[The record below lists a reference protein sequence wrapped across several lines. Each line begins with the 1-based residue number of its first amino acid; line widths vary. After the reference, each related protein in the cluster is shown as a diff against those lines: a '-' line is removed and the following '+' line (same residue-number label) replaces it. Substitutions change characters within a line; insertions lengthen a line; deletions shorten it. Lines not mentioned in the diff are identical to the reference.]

1 MPVDAGRLFRP
12 EIPGE
17 NLTVDSRSYPWRNPP
32 QYPDFDEAFEYV
44 VDTKLSNQDSLAGGM
59 TLMSQGMSAL
69 GAVQMMLVSMVSKGQ
84 VTPDMSLMLAGPVYK
99 TFTRLMDAANV
110 KYLSGF
116 DTPDEVRAF
125 AEYIKSDTQFDTS
138 GKAPALSEEQEDEM
152 ERITEEV
159 KEQLPTG
166 GLMGAPTGDEE
177 SVEIPVDEE
186 TSTSLITAPEAEE
199 AVQEEEE

>member
-17 NLTVDSRSYPWRNPP
+17 NLTVDSRSYPWHNPP

-44 VDTKLSNQDSLAGGM
+44 VDEKLSNQDSLTGAM
-59 TLMSQGMSAL
+59 MLMSQGMSAL
-69 GAVQMMLVSMVSKGQ
+69 GAVQMMLIGMVSKGAI
-84 VTPDMSLMLAGPVYK
+84 TPDMSLMLAGPVYK
-99 TFTRLMDAANV
+99 TFTRLLDAADFN
-110 KYLSGF
+110 YLTGF
-116 DTPDEVRAF
+116 DSADEIRAF
-125 AEYIKSDTQFDTS
+125 AEYMKSEQFDTT
-138 GKAPALSEEQEDEM
+138 GEAPKLSDEQEEEM

-159 KEQLPTG
+159 KENLPTG

-186 TSTSLITAPEAEE
+186 TSTSLVTAPEVEE
-199 AVQEEEE
+199 MQEEEE

>member
-17 NLTVDSRSYPWRNPP
+17 NMTVDSRSYPWHNPP

-44 VDTKLSNQDSLAGGM
+44 VDEKLSNQDSLTGAM
-59 TLMSQGMSAL
+59 MLMSQGMSAL
-69 GAVQMMLVSMVSKGQ
+69 GAVQMMLIGMVSKGAI
-84 VTPDMSLMLAGPVYK
+84 TPDMSLMLAGPVYK
-99 TFTRLMDAANV
+99 TFTRLLDAADFN
-110 KYLSGF
+110 YLTGF
-116 DTPDEVRAF
+116 DSADEIRAF
-125 AEYIKSDTQFDTS
+125 AEYMKSEQFDTT
-138 GKAPALSEEQEDEM
+138 GEAPKLSDEQEEEM

-159 KEQLPTG
+159 KENLPTG

-186 TSTSLITAPEAEE
+186 TSTSLVTAPEVEE
-199 AVQEEEE
+199 MQEEEE

>member
-1 MPVDAGRLFRP
+1 MPVDAGRIFRP

-17 NLTVDSRSYPWRNPP
+17 NLTADNRSYPWHNPP
-32 QYPDFDEAFEYV
+32 QFPEFDEAFEYI
-44 VDTKLSNQDSLAGGM
+44 VDDKLSNQDALAGAM
-59 TLMSQGMSAL
+59 ILLSQGMSAL
-69 GAVQMMLVSMVSKGQ
+69 GAVQMMLVSMVSKGKI
-84 VTPDMSLMLAGPVYK
+84 TPDMSLLLAGPVYK

-125 AEYIKSDTQFDTS
+125 AEYMKSDQFDTT
-138 GKAPALSEEQEDEM
+138 GEAPKLSDEQEEEM

-159 KEQLPTG
+159 KENLPTG

-186 TSTSLITAPEAEE
+186 TSTSLVTAPEVEE
-199 AVQEEEE
+199 MQEEEE

>member
-1 MPVDAGRLFRP
+1 MALDAGRLFRP

-32 QYPDFDEAFEYV
+32 KYPEFDDAFEYV
-44 VDTKLSNQDSLAGGM
+44 VDEKLSNQEALAGAM
-59 TLMSQGMSAL
+59 ILMSQGMSAL
-69 GAVQMMLVSMVSKGQ
+69 GAVQMMLITMVSKGDI
-84 VTPDMSLMLAGPVYK
+84 TPDMSLMLSGPVYK

-125 AEYIKSDTQFDTS
+125 AEYMKSDAQFDTS
-138 GKAPALSEEQEDEM
+138 GSAPKLSEEQEDEM

-166 GLMGAPTGDEE
+166 GLMGAPTDGEE
-177 SVEIPVDEE
+177 SVDIPVDEE
-186 TSTSLITAPEAEE
+186 TSTSLVTAPEAEE
-199 AVQEEEE
+199 MQEEDK

>member
-32 QYPDFDEAFEYV
+32 QYADFDEAFEFV
-44 VDTKLSNQDSLAGGM
+44 VDEKLSNQDALAGAM
-59 TLMSQGMSAL
+59 MLLSQGMSAL
-69 GAVQMMLVSMVSKGQ
+69 GAVQMMLISMVSKGQ

-125 AEYIKSDTQFDTS
+125 AEYMKSDAQFDTA
-138 GKAPALSEEQEDEM
+138 GKAPELSKEQEKEM
-152 ERITEEV
+152 ERITEEA
-159 KEQLPTG
+159 KEELPTG
-166 GLMGAPTGDEE
+166 GLMGAPTGEE
-177 SVEIPVDEE
+177 EPVDIPVDEE
-186 TSTSLITAPEAEE
+186 TSTSLVTEPEVEE
-199 AVQEEEE
+199 MQEEEK